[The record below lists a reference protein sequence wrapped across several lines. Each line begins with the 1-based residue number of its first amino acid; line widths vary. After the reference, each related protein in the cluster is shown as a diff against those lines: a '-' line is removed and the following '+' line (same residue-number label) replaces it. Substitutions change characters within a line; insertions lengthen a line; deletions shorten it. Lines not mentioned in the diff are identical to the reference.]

1 MTNNVE
7 QQTKHQVELPDNW
20 QRPFFAIWIGQAF
33 SLAGSRVVQFALVW
47 WLALQTDKATVLT
60 TATIVALVP
69 EILLSPIAGA
79 LIDRWN
85 RRLVM
90 IFADATIALGALILG
105 YLFWIDQIEIWH
117 IYVLVFIRSL
127 AGSFHWP
134 AMQASTSLMVPD
146 EHLTRVAGI
155 NQALNGAMAILGPVL
170 GALAVE
176 AILMY
181 QVMAID
187 VGTAIIAILPL
198 LFVFIP
204 QPKRADLEQ
213 ERPSIWSDLVAG
225 FRYVIGW
232 RGMVAI
238 IIAAMVIHIV
248 LTPAFTLLPL
258 LVINHFGGGAA
269 QLGILEAISGVG
281 MLLGGVALGVW
292 GGFKRRIYT
301 SLVGILFM
309 GLSLIMLGA
318 TPASMFWLAL
328 VSAFILGITLPLVD
342 GPIMAIMQSNVDA
355 DIQARVFTM
364 MASLLSITAP
374 IGLLIAGPLSDLVDI
389 RIWFI
394 AAGIACIASG
404 IVLLFIPSVVHIED
418 DEYAVVRSEIA
429 AEDKAEKK
437 S

>member
-1 MTNNVE
+1 MTDNRE
-7 QQTKHQVELPDNW
+7 HQTKHQVELPNNW
-20 QRPFFAIWIGQAF
+20 QRPFFTVWLGQAV

-90 IFADATIALGALILG
+90 IFADAAIALGALILG
-105 YLFWIDQIEIWH
+105 YLFWTNQIEIWH

-155 NQALNGAMAILGPVL
+155 NQALNGALAILGPVL
-170 GALAVE
+170 GALALE
-176 AILMY
+176 LLLMY

-204 QPKRADLEQ
+204 QPKRADMELEK
-213 ERPSIWSDLVAG
+213 PSIWSDLVAG

-258 LVINHFGGGAA
+258 LVKNHFGGGAA
-269 QLGILEAISGVG
+269 ELGFLEAISGVG

-301 SLVGILFM
+301 SLFGILFM
-309 GLSLIMLGA
+309 GLSLIMLGV
-318 TPASMFWLAL
+318 TPAAMFWLAL
-328 VSAFILGITLPLVD
+328 VSAFILGISLPLVD
-342 GPIMAIMQSNVDA
+342 GPILAIMQSNVDA

-364 MASLLSITAP
+364 MSSLLSITAP

-389 RIWFI
+389 RIWFV

-418 DEYAVVRSEIA
+418 EEYAVVRSESGTKDVP
-429 AEDKAEKK
+429 ERE